1 MIIRIFRGHVDADR
15 GAEFLAWARDFAI
28 PHVASSSGL
37 HELMVG
43 SRDEARTMHALI
55 ASAWADL
62 EAERSALGGLGT
74 RAPALSLP
82 EWVTADSAD
91 HFEAVGDVLRPL
103 AEPVGTRL
111 RVLQLLLRPN
121 VSAVFFDRVRAQQ
134 AELRQSGEL
143 VSALIGRRTVGSR
156 DEYTSVAMWRDDA
169 ALERA
174 TGGAPDRPVGW
185 ESLAE
190 WAESYATT
198 TYDAVGT
205 ALTRA

>member
-1 MIIRIFRGHVDADR
+1 VIIRIFRGHVDAER
-15 GAEFLAWARDFAI
+15 GDDFLAWAQASAI
-28 PHVASSSGL
+28 PHVAGSRGL

-43 SRDEARTMHALI
+43 SRGEGRTTHVII
-55 ASAWADL
+55 ATAWADL
-62 EAERSALGGLGT
+62 EAERSALGGLGA
-74 RAPALSLP
+74 RAPALGLP
-82 EWVTADSAD
+82 DWIVADSAD
-91 HFEAVGDVLRPL
+91 HFEAIGEVLRPI

-156 DEYTSVAMWRDDA
+156 DEYTSIALWRDDA

-198 TYDAVGT
+198 TYDAVST
-205 ALTRA
+205 SLTRA